1 MSRLYTTREQRRKH
15 ASGAESSH
23 RGDVG
28 SSSRDVEF
36 LFYLFNFVSRSRPWP
51 STQETYTSCLASYY
65 TLRYT
70 LLGETAT
77 CGFYPYILDRALRLV
92 ATVGLRLD
100 RRSVVVDLCTL
111 VSQHPFHTFFSSFLR
126 TLRHSV
132 FYSIKKRKHKLT
144 YCRGMSRLLQA
155 ELVDR
160 DHEGIPIHQISP
172 TGFSLGMTEFFV
184 F

>member
-36 LFYLFNFVSRSRPWP
+36 LFYLFNNFVSRSRPWP

-100 RRSVVVDLCTL
+100 RRSVVADLCTL
-111 VSQHPFHTFFSSFLR
+111 VSQHPFHTFFFFFANTQTFSFLF
-126 TLRHSV
+126 H
-132 FYSIKKRKHKLT
+132 KKRKHKLT
-144 YCRGMSRLLQA
+144 
-155 ELVDR
+155 
-160 DHEGIPIHQISP
+160 
-172 TGFSLGMTEFFV
+172 
-184 F
+184 

>member
-100 RRSVVVDLCTL
+100 RRSVVADLCTL
-111 VSQHPFHTFFSSFLR
+111 VSQHPFHTFFFFFANTQTFSFLF
-126 TLRHSV
+126 H
-132 FYSIKKRKHKLT
+132 KKRKHKLT
-144 YCRGMSRLLQA
+144 
-155 ELVDR
+155 
-160 DHEGIPIHQISP
+160 
-172 TGFSLGMTEFFV
+172 
-184 F
+184 